1 MQAVQ
6 GYRRVSTLL
15 DEGLA
20 SILRAMKSYQQQS
33 IILRSWQDVFVD
45 LVQGHV
51 QHLFLSLREGEHRQ
65 SFNLALS
72 SNTNAAT

>member
-1 MQAVQ
+1 MQ

-20 SILRAMKSYQQQS
+20 SVLQAMKSYQQRS

-51 QHLFLSLREGEHRQ
+51 QHLFLSSREGGCTN
-65 SFNLALS
+65 SAKPFLAK
-72 SNTNAAT
+72 AR